1 MFVYLWALKPPAL
14 IPSRSVQRQSST
26 YPSFLLGQCCSRRR
40 GLLALGKFTMN
51 LRRQNNNNGMLE
63 VKRGSSYQ
71 GMSRLSAKLLSTR
84 LSLWP
89 QLQALLPWCCLRS
102 WPQLHSLMLL
112 ASGSALPSPASLSLP
127 VLFSLPSTG
136 LRDIGFSS

>member
-1 MFVYLWALKPPAL
+1 MFVYLRALKPPPL

-26 YPSFLLGQCCSRRR
+26 YPSFLLGQCCSGRR

-51 LRRQNNNNGMLE
+51 LGRRNSNNGMLE

-71 GMSRLSAKLLSTR
+71 GMNRLSARLLSTH

-89 QLQALLPWCCLRS
+89 QLQALMPRCCLHS
-102 WPQLHSLMLL
+102 WPQLHSLVLL

-127 VLFSLPSTG
+127 VLFSLPSIG
-136 LRDIGFSS
+136 LRGIGFSS